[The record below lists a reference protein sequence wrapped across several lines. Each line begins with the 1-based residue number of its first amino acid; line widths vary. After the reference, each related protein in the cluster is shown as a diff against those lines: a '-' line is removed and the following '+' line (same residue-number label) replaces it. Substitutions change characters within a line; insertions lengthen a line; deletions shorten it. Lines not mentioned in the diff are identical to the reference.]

1 MNIISE
7 KDGLKLDI
15 DKKETYRYLGYHFG
29 GEVPLDDELEKMVDE
44 LTQKIKEVITPR
56 CTYEVYQLEIADNIC
71 MLSQFQ
77 SSSAPALNGFGA
89 GDDISGNCNSDS
101 HIKKPKQ
108 EILLSINSVK
118 LSAHLKEC
126 RYAILFAAT
135 IGPGADMLIRR
146 YSRRSTI
153 KPAILQAAGAAAIE
167 AFADEVTERIRTE
180 VDALLSQSGI
190 TSTTISL
197 DNSISSEDTMI
208 KFKMRF
214 SPGYG
219 DFSLEHQ
226 NDFFRLLQ
234 LEKNLG
240 MSLNSALLM
249 SPSKSI
255 TAVIGVI

>member
-1 MNIISE
+1 MNIISFE
-7 KDGLKLDI
+7 NGNKLNI

-29 GEVPLDDELEKMVDE
+29 GEVPVDDELEKMVNE
-44 LTQKIKEVITPR
+44 LTKKLQEVITPR
-56 CTYEVYQLEIADNIC
+56 CIYEIYRLRVEDGFC
-71 MLSQFQ
+71 K
-77 SSSAPALNGFGA
+77 LNVLDLGNNSFTT
-89 GDDISGNCNSDS
+89 DSGNHVSDPMDEPVLVIES
-101 HIKKPKQ
+101 K
-108 EILLSINSVK
+108 K
-118 LSAHLKEC
+118 LSAHIKEC

-146 YSRRSTI
+146 FSGRSTV

-167 AFADEVTERIRTE
+167 AFADEAT
-180 VDALLSQSGI
+180 D
-190 TSTTISL
+190 
-197 DNSISSEDTMI
+197 MI
-208 KFKMRF
+208 KRELEGYKYGKALQPRGENVTGADSVSFRMRF

-255 TAVIGVI
+255 TAVIGVL

>member
-1 MNIISE
+1 MNIITE
-7 KDGLKLDI
+7 KNGFNLDI

-29 GEVPLDDELEKMVDE
+29 GEVSVNDELEKIVDE
-44 LTQKIKEVITPR
+44 LTAKLKENITPR
-56 CTYEVYQLEIADNIC
+56 CIYEIYKLTVDENTCKLYQYHMDNNTA
-71 MLSQFQ
+71 
-77 SSSAPALNGFGA
+77 SSDNVF
-89 GDDISGNCNSDS
+89 
-101 HIKKPKQ
+101 
-108 EILLSINSVK
+108 LSINSQK
-118 LSAHLKEC
+118 LSAHIKEC

-146 YSRRSTI
+146 YSGRSTV
-153 KPAILQAAGAAAIE
+153 KSAILQAAGAAAIE
-167 AFADEVTERIRTE
+167 AFADEVTEQIRTE
-180 VDALLSQSGI
+180 IDILFSQSE
-190 TSTTISL
+190 T
-197 DNSISSEDTMI
+197 

-226 NDFFRLLQ
+226 KDFFKLLQ

-255 TAVIGVI
+255 TAVIGVL